1 MLLASVACAT
11 CINFSKIAQ
20 KNTTLKK
27 KQDLKWVKS
36 SLKFYGL
43 SIFFQV
49 SYHQYGEHWT

>member
-27 KQDLKWVKS
+27 KARL
-36 SLKFYGL
+36 
-43 SIFFQV
+43 
-49 SYHQYGEHWT
+49 EMA